1 MAGFGAKV
9 KLSVD
14 RSTAAKAEFNEQ
26 INSLTKQIKISNKF
40 VVLQKDMDRVRTSAQ
55 TMLNKSPIKITN
67 IDCSQAVTKL
77 RKDLQNVINSLSI
90 KNGVSITGLVDPT
103 GAGTIA
109 TQIDNIA
116 DAAARGQGEVNRF
129 NAQMSVLKETM
140 SSLATAYKSALPG
153 GKNAITDTAQ
163 LDALTQRYTALK
175 QKIEEIRS
183 ANSIASQEQMTALQ
197 NEAVAIQN
205 EIAQINQAR
214 IAREQSAAAAKQ
226 AEKAKQDAAKAT
238 ANAEA
243 EYRAQLDKV
252 NSLIVQTKKNLDSWG
267 ASKVGKTS
275 AEYEKIQGYVR
286 ELESLRSKLSL
297 AGKASDTFNKDFGDL
312 KTNISSSSAI
322 IKEAGE
328 NTKTFSDRV
337 GGLAAKFTSWLTI
350 SQVIMQV
357 YRALRE
363 MVSVVAEVDAAMTEL
378 RKVTDETEATYD
390 KFLDTAAVRA
400 KAIGATISDTV
411 NATADFARLGHSIAD
426 ASVLADAAIVYKNV
440 GDGIEDINQASKS
453 IISTM
458 QAFGIEAANVMTI
471 VDKFNIVGNKF
482 AISSTGIGEA
492 LLNSASALAAA
503 GNTLDESIA
512 LITAANEVIQNPEKV
527 GTAMKTMSMYI
538 RAAKTE
544 AEEAGIATDGMANS
558 VSELR
563 EEILALTGNKVDIM
577 IDDDT
582 FKSTVQIM
590 RELSTVWDD
599 LTDISRTNITELI
612 GGGVRNANVISALIN
627 NFETVEEVITTA
639 ANSTGSALA
648 ENEKYIDS
656 IAGKVSKFKA
666 TFQELSI
673 TLIDSESVKQIVD
686 FGTGLLNILN
696 SIAKVVDALGG
707 LNTAL
712 KITAGILA
720 IVKAE
725 SLVATITNIG
735 SKLSRFGN
743 DIAGVFEIF
752 TDGFKA
758 AKASGSSS
766 LKAIGNGFKS
776 VAGLAS
782 TAQIAVA
789 AFVAVI
795 TAISLIKNA
804 IEEARQKTIESSE
817 AIIDET
823 NARLQNVATLKSAYI
838 EYNKYAELTDRSE
851 SENNS
856 LKTAVDKV
864 TQALGDKKLAL
875 EGLTQGTKD
884 YNDALR
890 DLIDTELEDA
900 YYEAKEARI
909 AAEDLLGA
917 EVWSG
922 WDGSQITIDLSGRTG
937 IEEFVAAKDVLEEAM
952 GDFIDMG
959 TYGEELEP
967 IGFDSDHT
975 DMAAIVDYYYKL
987 LDVKRMLLE
996 QDLTENDIYD
1006 GIIDKTGLMADAV
1019 DKYVNAVYKEIAADY
1034 EWRNGVPDTVEEL
1047 EAFRIYLNETIG
1059 EMFEFD
1065 NGTDTLSDLIDQ
1077 WLSGSGYTDLLTE
1090 MAEAPNSEGIAT
1102 YTAELSKLTDV
1113 LSKLQSA
1120 YSALEAAEKDM
1131 ATGQGL
1137 TAETVAALAAA
1148 EEDYLNYI
1156 YEENGVLMLN
1166 TEAWKDNANAKMLR
1180 EMVEIES
1187 EINSLAE
1194 QNRLLAEQNDT
1205 LEENIEYYKEQRDI
1219 ASDGGMWN
1227 QLIIEA
1233 TNSIEDNNDAIAEN
1247 SDLIR
1252 ENQGLLAVYGTLY
1265 GDITGDIS
1273 AYNEALENF
1282 ANVAN
1287 VIDSVATSYA
1297 GLANLQNAVADGFTF
1312 SLDKILE
1319 YAKAYP
1325 EILNSATV
1333 TANGELALNE
1343 AVVNSFIAGK
1353 KAELDA
1359 QIDAEIAKLEADK
1372 AVLEAKKANATAQ
1385 LELAKAVV
1393 NGESEL
1399 TREEA
1404 IYKLNTGNALAE
1416 ALINMEVDRAT
1427 AYKLA
1432 TAAMAENEEEFTRI
1446 AMECFQNMD
1455 ENSAKAA
1462 YNMAH
1467 AIYVNAQKSAWSI
1480 ADIAKQAHETA
1491 KAIRGMANG
1500 YIEGADYSLFT
1511 GGTGVYTGGYDYSA
1525 PDGNFVGTEY
1535 NYEAKQISLDEYI
1548 ADLELDISDYENA
1561 IEQINGQIA
1570 TLEALR
1576 NTPFESFK
1584 NLVDNASSI
1593 VGEKTNDKIEQEQKE
1608 AEKAA
1613 EEAKKAEEEKK
1624 KLVEEYIA
1632 AIDEYYMA
1640 LKRLEE
1646 VQKRRVSLEKKLEHT
1661 EDLSEK
1667 IFLSSGLIDV
1677 YKEEAEAERNL
1688 MAAKQATISA
1698 NVGALLGL
1706 GFQVSYDPKTNE
1718 LYIKNLEHL
1727 NELTANSAGEYETLQ
1742 EATNALRKETEDL
1755 IETTEQLNQDNI
1767 DAAENIEDL
1776 GYEILETKNN
1786 IIDYIEEIYD
1796 KQVESYQKI
1805 IDLRKELIE
1814 SAKDEYDYEADIA
1827 EKVKEIADL
1836 QSRIDQLALDD
1847 SRSAQAERASLMQEL
1862 AEKQQELADTQGDHA
1877 TDSQLDALDKMAEDY
1892 EQQRADEIEI
1902 MRNTVT
1908 ESEELWNA
1916 FYQTILGNTAIVGA
1930 SVDEHIANAWIRAA
1944 QAVNDYSAAMSG
1956 ISSGG
1961 VVINSIPKYHTG
1973 GVVDEA
1979 NVGKD
1984 ETLALL
1990 EKGEVVLNDGKQQTL
2005 YKIIDFQEE
2014 LSKRLGTVIG
2024 SLVLPDI
2031 TGNIRSLVGDAVSN
2045 ITEGSQSL
2053 VFEPHIQVEINHSG
2067 TMNDTDAKSYGEKIA
2082 DTAIE
2087 KLYSAFERRGISST
2101 RASRLKP

>member
-109 TQIDNIA
+109 MQIDNIA
-116 DAAARGQGEVNRF
+116 DAAARGQNEVNRF
-129 NAQMSVLKETM
+129 NAQMNVLKTTM
-140 SSLATAYKSALPG
+140 SSLASAYKTILPG
-153 GKNAITDTAQ
+153 GKNALTDATQ
-163 LDALTQRYTALK
+163 LDAITQRYTALQ
-175 QKIEEIRS
+175 QKIEEIKN
-183 ANSIASQEQMTALQ
+183 AKSITSQEELAALQ
-197 NEAVAIQN
+197 QEAIAIQN
-205 EIAQINQAR
+205 QIAKINEER
-214 IAREQSAAAAKQ
+214 VAREQAAASAKQ
-226 AEKAKQDAAKAT
+226 AEADKQAAAKA
-238 ANAEA
+238 AASAQE
-243 EYRAQLDKV
+243 EYRTQLDKV
-252 NSLIVQTKKNLDSWG
+252 NNLLVQTKKNLDSWG

-275 AEYEKIQGYVR
+275 DEYAKIQEYVA
-286 ELESLRSKLSL
+286 ELEALRTRLVLS
-297 AGKASDTFNKDFGDL
+297 GKATDDFGDKFGSL
-312 KTNISSSSAI
+312 KTKIGTSSAI

-328 NTKTFSDRV
+328 NTKTFTDRV
-337 GGLAAKFTSWLTI
+337 GGLASKFTSWLTV
-350 SQVIMQV
+350 SQIIMQV
-357 YRALRE
+357 YRALKE
-363 MVSVVAEVDAAMTEL
+363 MVNVVVEVDTAMTEL
-378 RKVTDETEATYD
+378 RKVTNETEATYAD
-390 KFLDTAAVRA
+390 FLDNAASRA
-400 KAIGATISDTV
+400 KRLGSTITDTV
-411 NATADFARLGHSIAD
+411 NASADFARLGHTLDEA
-426 ASVLADAAIVYKNV
+426 ALLADAAIVYKNV
-440 GDGIEDINQASKS
+440 GDGIEDINDASAS

-458 QAFGIEAANVMTI
+458 RAFGVEVENVMFI
-471 VDKFNIVGNKF
+471 VDKFNEVGNNF
-482 AISSTGIGEA
+482 AISSKGIGDA
-492 LLNSASALAAA
+492 LLRSASALAA
-503 GNTLDESIA
+503 GNNTLDESIA
-512 LITAANEVIQNPEKV
+512 LITAANSTVQDADKV
-527 GTAMKTMSMYI
+527 GTTLKTVSMFL

-544 AEEAGIATDGMANS
+544 AEEAGESTEGMANS

-563 EEILALTGNKVDIM
+563 EEILALTGNKVDIQ
-577 IDDDT
+577 IDEDT
-582 FKSTVQIM
+582 FKSTYQIM
-590 RELSTVWDD
+590 KELSEVWGE
-599 LTDISRTNITELI
+599 LSDISQANILEMI
-612 GGGVRNANVISALIN
+612 GGKRNSNVVMSLLE
-627 NFETVEEVITTA
+627 NFEIAEKVIASA
-639 ANSTGSALA
+639 AGAAGSALA
-648 ENEKYIDS
+648 ENEKYLDS
-656 IAGKVSKFKA
+656 IKGKVAEFKA
-666 TFQELSI
+666 TFEELSA
-673 TLIDSESVKQIVD
+673 TLIDSDFVKQVVE
-686 FGTGLLNILN
+686 FGTGLLNVLN
-696 SIAKVVDALGG
+696 SIAKIVDAIGG
-707 LNTAL
+707 LNTVLGVTVGLIAIIKADAL
-712 KITAGILA
+712 L
-720 IVKAE
+720 
-725 SLVATITNIG
+725 ATITTLG
-735 SKLSRFGN
+735 SKLKKFGN
-743 DIAGVFEIF
+743 DLTGVFSIF
-752 TDGFKA
+752 AEGFKT
-758 AKASGSSS
+758 AKASGTNS

-890 DLIDTELEDA
+890 GLIDTELEDA

-967 IGFDSDHT
+967 IGFDADHA

-1047 EAFRIYLNETIG
+1047 EAFRTYLNETIG

-1090 MAEAPNSEGIAT
+1090 MAEAPDSEGIAT

-1194 QNRLLAEQNDT
+1194 QNRLLAEQNGT

-1297 GLANLQNAVADGFTF
+1297 GLANLQNAVAEGFTF

-1455 ENSAKAA
+1455 ESSAKAA

-1698 NVGALLGL
+1698 NVGALRGL

>member
-140 SSLATAYKSALPG
+140 SSLATAYKSVLPG

-440 GDGIEDINQASKS
+440 GDGIEDVNQASKS

-612 GGGVRNANVISALIN
+612 GGGVRNANVISALIK
-627 NFETVEEVITTA
+627 NFETVEEVIATA

-648 ENEKYIDS
+648 ENEKYLDS
-656 IAGKVSKFKA
+656 IAGRVSKFKA
-666 TFQELSI
+666 TFEELSI

-712 KITAGILA
+712 KITVGILA

-967 IGFDSDHT
+967 IGFDADHA

-1047 EAFRIYLNETIG
+1047 EAFRTYLNETIG

-1090 MAEAPNSEGIAT
+1090 MAEAPDSEGIAT

-1297 GLANLQNAVADGFTF
+1297 GLANLQNAVAEGFTF

-1698 NVGALLGL
+1698 NVGALRGL

-2031 TGNIRSLVGDAVSN
+2031 TGSIRSLVGDAVNN
-2045 ITEGSQSL
+2045 ITDGSQSL

>member
-1 MAGFGAKV
+1 ME
-9 KLSVD
+9 L
-14 RSTAAKAEFNEQ
+14 
-26 INSLTKQIKISNKF
+26 
-40 VVLQKDMDRVRTSAQ
+40 
-55 TMLNKSPIKITN
+55 
-67 IDCSQAVTKL
+67 
-77 RKDLQNVINSLSI
+77 
-90 KNGVSITGLVDPT
+90 
-103 GAGTIA
+103 
-109 TQIDNIA
+109 
-116 DAAARGQGEVNRF
+116 
-129 NAQMSVLKETM
+129 
-140 SSLATAYKSALPG
+140 
-153 GKNAITDTAQ
+153 
-163 LDALTQRYTALK
+163 
-175 QKIEEIRS
+175 EEPLE
-183 ANSIASQEQMTALQ
+183 NF
-197 NEAVAIQN
+197 
-205 EIAQINQAR
+205 EIA
-214 IAREQSAAAAKQ
+214 
-226 AEKAKQDAAKAT
+226 
-238 ANAEA
+238 
-243 EYRAQLDKV
+243 
-252 NSLIVQTKKNLDSWG
+252 
-267 ASKVGKTS
+267 
-275 AEYEKIQGYVR
+275 
-286 ELESLRSKLSL
+286 
-297 AGKASDTFNKDFGDL
+297 
-312 KTNISSSSAI
+312 
-322 IKEAGE
+322 
-328 NTKTFSDRV
+328 
-337 GGLAAKFTSWLTI
+337 
-350 SQVIMQV
+350 
-357 YRALRE
+357 
-363 MVSVVAEVDAAMTEL
+363 
-378 RKVTDETEATYD
+378 
-390 KFLDTAAVRA
+390 
-400 KAIGATISDTV
+400 
-411 NATADFARLGHSIAD
+411 
-426 ASVLADAAIVYKNV
+426 
-440 GDGIEDINQASKS
+440 
-453 IISTM
+453 
-458 QAFGIEAANVMTI
+458 
-471 VDKFNIVGNKF
+471 
-482 AISSTGIGEA
+482 
-492 LLNSASALAAA
+492 
-503 GNTLDESIA
+503 
-512 LITAANEVIQNPEKV
+512 
-527 GTAMKTMSMYI
+527 
-538 RAAKTE
+538 
-544 AEEAGIATDGMANS
+544 
-558 VSELR
+558 
-563 EEILALTGNKVDIM
+563 
-577 IDDDT
+577 
-582 FKSTVQIM
+582 
-590 RELSTVWDD
+590 
-599 LTDISRTNITELI
+599 
-612 GGGVRNANVISALIN
+612 
-627 NFETVEEVITTA
+627 EEVIASSANA
-639 ANSTGSALA
+639 AGSALA
-648 ENEKYIDS
+648 ENEKYLDS

-666 TFQELSI
+666 TFEELSI

-712 KITAGILA
+712 KVTVGILA

-937 IEEFVAAKDVLEEAM
+937 IKEFVAAKDILEEAM

-967 IGFDSDHT
+967 IGFDADHT

-1047 EAFRIYLNETIG
+1047 EAFRAYLNETIG

-1090 MAEAPNSEGIAT
+1090 MAEAPDSEGIAT

-1698 NVGALLGL
+1698 NVGALRGL

-2031 TGNIRSLVGDAVSN
+2031 TGSIRSMVGDAVNN
-2045 ITEGSQSL
+2045 ITDGSQSL

>member
-140 SSLATAYKSALPG
+140 SSLATAYKSVLPG

-440 GDGIEDINQASKS
+440 GDGIEDVNQASKS

-627 NFETVEEVITTA
+627 NFETVEEVIATA

-648 ENEKYIDS
+648 ENEKYLDS

-952 GDFIDMG
+952 GDFIDVG

-1047 EAFRIYLNETIG
+1047 EAFRTYLNETIG

-1065 NGTDTLSDLIDQ
+1065 NGTDTLSNLIDQ

-1205 LEENIEYYKEQRDI
+1205 LEENIEYYKEQRNI

-1698 NVGALLGL
+1698 NVGALRGL

-2031 TGNIRSLVGDAVSN
+2031 TGSIRSLVGDAVNN
-2045 ITEGSQSL
+2045 ITDGSQSL

>member
-140 SSLATAYKSALPG
+140 SSLATAYKSVLPG

-440 GDGIEDINQASKS
+440 GDGIEDVNQASKS

-612 GGGVRNANVISALIN
+612 GGGVRNANVISALIK
-627 NFETVEEVITTA
+627 NFETVEEVIATA

-648 ENEKYIDS
+648 ENEKYLDS
-656 IAGKVSKFKA
+656 IAGRVSKFEA
-666 TFQELSI
+666 TFEELSI

-712 KITAGILA
+712 KITVGILA

-922 WDGSQITIDLSGRTG
+922 WNGSQITIDLSGRTG

-967 IGFDSDHT
+967 IGFDADHA

-1006 GIIDKTGLMADAV
+1006 GIIDKTGLMADAA

-1047 EAFRIYLNETIG
+1047 EAFRTYLNETIG

-1090 MAEAPNSEGIAT
+1090 MAEAPDSEGIAT

-1297 GLANLQNAVADGFTF
+1297 GLANLQNAVAEGFTF

-1698 NVGALLGL
+1698 NVGALRGL

-2031 TGNIRSLVGDAVSN
+2031 TGSIRSLVGDAVNN
-2045 ITEGSQSL
+2045 ITDGSQSL

>member
-140 SSLATAYKSALPG
+140 SSLATAYKSVLPG

-440 GDGIEDINQASKS
+440 GDGVEDINQASKS

-612 GGGVRNANVISALIN
+612 GGGVRNANVISALIK
-627 NFETVEEVITTA
+627 NFETVEEVIATA

-648 ENEKYIDS
+648 ENEKYLDS
-656 IAGKVSKFKA
+656 IAGRVSKFKV
-666 TFQELSI
+666 TFEELSI

-712 KITAGILA
+712 KITVGILA

-851 SENNS
+851 NENNS

-967 IGFDSDHT
+967 IGFDADHA

-1047 EAFRIYLNETIG
+1047 EAFRTYLNETIG

-1090 MAEAPNSEGIAT
+1090 MAEAPDSEGIAT

-1297 GLANLQNAVADGFTF
+1297 GLANLQNAVAEGFTF

-1698 NVGALLGL
+1698 NVGALRGL

-1908 ESEELWNA
+1908 ESEELWDA

-2031 TGNIRSLVGDAVSN
+2031 TGSIRSLVGDAVNN
-2045 ITEGSQSL
+2045 ITDGSQSL

>member
-140 SSLATAYKSALPG
+140 SSLATAYKSVLPG

-163 LDALTQRYTALK
+163 LDALTQRYTTLK

-612 GGGVRNANVISALIN
+612 GGGVRNANVISALIK
-627 NFETVEEVITTA
+627 NFETVEEVIATA

-648 ENEKYIDS
+648 ENEKYLDS
-656 IAGKVSKFKA
+656 IAGRVSKFKA
-666 TFQELSI
+666 TFEELSI

-712 KITAGILA
+712 KVTVGILA

-967 IGFDSDHT
+967 IGFDADHA

-1047 EAFRIYLNETIG
+1047 EAFRTYLNETIG

-1065 NGTDTLSDLIDQ
+1065 DGTDTLSNLIDQ
-1077 WLSGSGYTDLLTE
+1077 WLSSSGYTDLLTE
-1090 MAEAPNSEGIAT
+1090 MAEAPDSEGIAT

-1297 GLANLQNAVADGFTF
+1297 GLANLQNAVAEGFTF

-1698 NVGALLGL
+1698 NVGALRGL

-2031 TGNIRSLVGDAVSN
+2031 TGSIRSLVGDAVNN
-2045 ITEGSQSL
+2045 ITDGSQSL